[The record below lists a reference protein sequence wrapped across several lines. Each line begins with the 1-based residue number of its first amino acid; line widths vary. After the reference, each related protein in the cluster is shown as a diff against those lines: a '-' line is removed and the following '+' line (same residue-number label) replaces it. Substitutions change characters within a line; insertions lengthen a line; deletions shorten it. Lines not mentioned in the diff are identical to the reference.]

1 MAWLSRI
8 WNTVR
13 SHSLQRELEEEMR
26 LHVELRAE
34 ALERGG
40 LSREDARYAAARQF
54 GNLTLETENTR
65 NMDIARWLETLLKDV
80 RYSLRQFVRT
90 PVFTAV
96 AAGPPALCIGA
107 QTALFSVV
115 KDALV

>member
-40 LSREDARYAAARQF
+40 MSREDARNAAARQF
-54 GNLTLETENTR
+54 GNMTLETENTR
-65 NMDIARWLETLLKDV
+65 TMDIARSLETLLKDG
-80 RYSLRQFVRT
+80 RYSLRHFMWT
-90 PVFTAV
+90 PVLTAV
-96 AAGPPALCIGA
+96 AGACAGACGRA
-107 QTALFSVV
+107 RH
-115 KDALV
+115 